1 MKIFPGGSFLQITQG
16 VGTPVRPNSGGA
28 TNSAGAAPQQ
38 FADQLRGAGQV
49 QQIAPARQIAE
60 TILAANSQAGIPQ
73 AGNPLADGPK
83 TGAPPR
89 DLPRGSFINI
99 RV

>member
-28 TNSAGAAPQQ
+28 ANSAGAASQQ
-38 FADQLRGAGQV
+38 FADQLRGAGQA

-60 TILAANSQAGIPQ
+60 TILAANSQAGNSQ
-73 AGNPLADGPK
+73 ADGPK

>member
-1 MKIFPGGSFLQITQG
+1 MKIFRGGSFLQITQG

-28 TNSAGAAPQQ
+28 ANSAGAASQQ
-38 FADQLRGAGQV
+38 FADQLRGAGQA

-60 TILAANSQAGIPQ
+60 TILAANSQAGSSE
-73 AGNPLADGPK
+73 ADVPK
-83 TGAPPR
+83 TGAPSR

>member
-16 VGTPVRPNSGGA
+16 VGTPARPNSGDA
-28 TNSAGAAPQQ
+28 ANSAAPAARQ

-49 QQIAPARQIAE
+49 HQISQTRQAAPTRQMVE
-60 TILAANSQAGIPQ
+60 TIQADQPH
-73 AGNPLADGPK
+73 AD
-83 TGAPPR
+83 APPR
-89 DLPRGSFINI
+89 DLPRGSLINI